1 MSSGAFAL
9 YIDQAAGGG
18 PGAVVRRVIPLP
30 PTFGGGAIKFNH
42 GWISLAYDDFESDD
56 AAFVRVRIVNVEGVR
71 LDQQFQFF
79 RGRTVVSE
87 ILAGDLLASFEVAPS
102 PTPGGPRPV
111 VTALVEYS
119 SD

>member
-42 GWISLAYDDFESDD
+42 GWIFSC
-56 AAFVRVRIVNVEGVR
+56 I
-71 LDQQFQFF
+71 
-79 RGRTVVSE
+79 
-87 ILAGDLLASFEVAPS
+87 
-102 PTPGGPRPV
+102 
-111 VTALVEYS
+111 
-119 SD
+119 